1 MKKSTWIII
10 GCVALAIIVV
20 LAIFLLKPKSPDVP
34 TETTAPSQ
42 SAGYPSDVMY
52 KGRYIPF
59 PFTLEE
65 FVKDGWYFSTND
77 PEGYIVLRNERYPE
91 VVLSLY
97 DDRYTNCNLE
107 VVQGGVYGI
116 CFDISPEC
124 QVYPEIVFKDS
135 FGFKSTRLDVEKAL
149 GTPIAEDCFNI
160 NGMYCEF
167 LSFVSSY
174 DGYTLNYDIT
184 LADDSVTGVTII
196 IDMPS
201 K

>member
-34 TETTAPSQ
+34 TETTAPTQ

-77 PEGYIVLRNERYPE
+77 PEGYIVLRNDRYPE
-91 VVLSLY
+91 VVLTLY
-97 DDRYTNCNLE
+97 DDRYLNCNLE
-107 VVQGGVYGI
+107 AVQGEIYGI
-116 CFDISPEC
+116 RFGMNPEC
-124 QVYPEIVFKDS
+124 QVYPEIIFKDL
-135 FGFKSTRLDVEKAL
+135 FGFKSTRADVEKAL
-149 GTPIAEDCFNI
+149 GMPVSEEGYSI
-160 NGMYCEF
+160 NGMYREF
-167 LSFVSSY
+167 LSFISSY
-174 DGYTLNYDIT
+174 DGYTLNYNIT
-184 LADDSVTGVTII
+184 LADDSVTGILLT